1 MIAYFSG
8 TGNSYWTARTMGSA
22 LSLPVRPMEAFGEL
36 SEVPVYSGVLG
47 IVCPTYLRDIP
58 WVVKQFLL
66 KLRPSG
72 ERPYA
77 FAVATSNEGRSGKAF
92 RNIDRAL
99 LAHGLTL
106 SAGFDL
112 QMPGNCLESTP
123 QQNRERL
130 AAAPGRVAALCAA
143 VGSREVSFSSDG
155 VPAGERFV
163 EKSWFYKPY
172 GILKR
177 FKVKDNCNGCGVCVR
192 ACPMG
197 NISLISGK
205 AVHGATCSACTA
217 CIHWCP
223 CHATVMDLPIL
234 RKRRQYRHPDV
245 TLGEMLSIRHLGHD
259 GLAVSDDNPDI
270 AP

>member
-8 TGNSYWTARTMGSA
+8 TGNSYWTARTMGTA
-22 LSLPVRPMEAFGEL
+22 LSAPIVPMEAFREL
-36 SEVPVYSGVLG
+36 SEVPVHSGVLG

-58 WVVKQFLL
+58 WIAKAFLL
-66 KLRPSG
+66 KLRPQEEG
-72 ERPYA
+72 VYA
-77 FAVATSNEGRSGKAF
+77 FAVMTSNEGYSGKAF

-99 LAHGLTL
+99 QVHGLTL
-106 SAGFDL
+106 SAAFEL

-123 QQNRERL
+123 RQNRERL
-130 AAAPGRVAALCAA
+130 AAAPGRVAAFCAA
-143 VGSREVSFSSDG
+143 VGSREVNFSSDG
-155 VPAGERFV
+155 VQAGERFV

-197 NISLISGK
+197 NISLTSGK
-205 AVHGATCSACTA
+205 AVHGATCAACTA

-234 RKRRQYRHPDV
+234 RKRRQYRHPDI
-245 TLGEMLSIRHLGHD
+245 TLEEMAGRRTPHNTYEKFLIS
-259 GLAVSDDNPDI
+259 
-270 AP
+270 